1 MKAKKL
7 RIAAALL
14 SAVLL
19 AVIIGG
25 VLSYLT
31 TYDSVDNLFTL
42 GSVDIILSEPDYPT
56 ESESRIIVPYSTIPK
71 NPQVTNV
78 GKNDAYIFMKIT
90 VPKLE
95 VEPVNADG
103 SLKYPDSV
111 SFNGSERSSRT
122 EVTEVFRLISK
133 FPMSEREDLVSPQG
147 VPADDVNLYTKDW
160 YKLSYIDYNK
170 NWYLIDKK
178 ESDSEN
184 TYIFAYNKALPSEK
198 NAASENETKT
208 EALFDKVE
216 LVYFVE
222 DETFYISPEIITV
235 QAYAIQAD
243 TLLSSGNFNADEVNK
258 NSPEVW
264 QLKSIYQYFKNQSEV
279 GI

>member
-7 RIAAALL
+7 RIVAALL

-19 AVIIGG
+19 SVIIGG

-31 TYDSVDNLFTL
+31 VYDSVDNLFTL
-42 GSVDIILSEPDYPT
+42 GSVDIILSEPDYPK

-71 NPQVTNV
+71 DPQITNV
-78 GKNDAYIFMKIT
+78 GKNDAYVFMKIT

-95 VEPVNADG
+95 VEPVNSDG

-111 SFNGSERSSRT
+111 SFNGSERSSQT
-122 EVTEVFRLISK
+122 EMTEIFRLISET
-133 FPMSEREDLVSPQG
+133 PMSERADLARPAG
-147 VPADDVNLYTKDW
+147 VPESDEVLYNKDW
-160 YKLSYIDYNK
+160 YVLSYIDYHE
-170 NWYLIDKK
+170 NWYLISK
-178 ESDSEN
+178 EIGEN
-184 TYIFAYNKALPSEK
+184 ENSYTFAYHKMLSPE
-198 NAASENETKT
+198 ERT
-208 EALFDKVE
+208 EALFDKVK

-222 DETFYISPEIITV
+222 DETFYISPEIVTV

-243 TLLSSGNFNADEVNK
+243 TLLSSGDFNADQVDK

-264 QLKSIYQYFKNQSEV
+264 QLKSIYQYFRNQSEV
-279 GI
+279 GK